1 MIAEQETTILR
12 DNVVVDETLWTH
24 SVEMGRITDFDKHE
38 SQVWVF
44 GLIEREK
51 PSDAF
56 RP

>member
-1 MIAEQETTILR
+1 MFEEQATTVLR

-24 SVEMGRITDFDKHE
+24 SVEMGRLTDFDKHA

-51 PSDAF
+51 P
-56 RP
+56 

>member
-1 MIAEQETTILR
+1 MRAEQATTILR

-24 SVEMGRITDFDKHE
+24 SVQMGRITDFNKHA

-44 GLIEREK
+44 GLIERQA